1 MLDGVSPAGEYH
13 ALLGSIHPLLVASQ
27 HHIHQLVVFLALDG
41 AHMDSLL
48 NDGLLVLP
56 QLVLRLDVLPPL
68 DVDHILVDHG
78 LVDLSK
84 ELALAVLGHEL
95 CQARSEH
102 EELGLLPVLDGSS
115 EDGLLVNDLVYS
127 IFPGAELLGCLGSCH
142 SHEVV
147 TELLVSFI
155 PPQLLLAQ
163 DEVTLS
169 GVSLLTP
176 GDFLLALLD
185 LSDEL
190 VLVVDQF
197 ALKSEVC
204 IDHPSFE
211 SNSLSE
217 LLDLA
222 KDSQPVLS

>member
-1 MLDGVSPAGEYH
+1 M
-13 ALLGSIHPLLVASQ
+13 
-27 HHIHQLVVFLALDG
+27 
-41 AHMDSLL
+41 
-48 NDGLLVLP
+48 
-56 QLVLRLDVLPPL
+56 
-68 DVDHILVDHG
+68 
-78 LVDLSK
+78 
-84 ELALAVLGHEL
+84 
-95 CQARSEH
+95 
-102 EELGLLPVLDGSS
+102 LDGSS
-115 EDGLLVNDLVYS
+115 QDCLLVDDLVHS
-127 IFPGAELLGCLGSCH
+127 VFPGAELLGCLRSRH

-147 TELLVSFI
+147 TELLIGFV

-176 GDFLLALLD
+176 GDLLLALLD

-197 ALKSEVC
+197 ALESEVC
-204 IDHPSFE
+204 VDRPGFK

-217 LLDLA
+217 LLNLA